1 MKKKLEEEE
10 RKNAKKM
17 KKMLKMSQKET
28 HNANNNTSTNPN
40 ALNAH
45 SIDSASTVLNTTNY
59 LLKRTN
65 TRKENLPWHKKIRSS
80 ATNIKIY
87 DHIRDVLKYERRR
100 HALNLVKHKKL
111 SDGSMVGTAE
121 LKRYVALCLCFF
133 VLCSVCKTYSKN
145 LLCTYVS

>member
-1 MKKKLEEEE
+1 VKFQQENNIKKKLEEEE

-17 KKMLKMSQKET
+17 KKLVKMSQKDT
-28 HNANNNTSTNPN
+28 HNTNTT

-65 TRKENLPWHKKIRSS
+65 TRKENLPWHKKIRNS

-100 HALNLVKHKKL
+100 HVLNLVKHKKL

-121 LKRYVALCLCFF
+121 LKRCVYGVYCAVLYV
-133 VLCSVCKTYSKN
+133 
-145 LLCTYVS
+145 